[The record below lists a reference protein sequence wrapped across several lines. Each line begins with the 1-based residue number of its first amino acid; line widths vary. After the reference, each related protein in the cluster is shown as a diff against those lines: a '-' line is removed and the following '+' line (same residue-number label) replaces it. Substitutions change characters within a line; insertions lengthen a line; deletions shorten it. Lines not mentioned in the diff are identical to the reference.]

1 MQNQSPPPVRVH
13 VFVSGVV
20 QGVGYRY
27 STRNQAKYFGLGGWV
42 RNLPDGR
49 VEAVFEGSKKAVEG
63 MISWCRRGPKIATVS
78 EVVLE
83 YEDAEGES
91 LQDSSASCTFEIRR

>member
-63 MISWCRRGPKIATVS
+63 MISWCWNTKTRRSIPFKIAPPR
-78 EVVLE
+78 VLVR
-83 YEDAEGES
+83 
-91 LQDSSASCTFEIRR
+91 SADKTIKSINCG